1 MADTPGKDKPVMGSK
16 EKGDFSRNE
25 PPRRRSGRT
34 RRNVVPDIPIEMPDN
49 PLLALKRQLDHPDG
63 ESSAPR
69 PETGEANQGTEG

>member
-1 MADTPGKDKPVMGSK
+1 MADTPEKDKPAMGSK
-16 EKGDFSRNE
+16 EKGEFSRNE
-25 PPRRRSGRT
+25 APRRRSGRT

-63 ESSAPR
+63 ETPAPR